1 LHHAY
6 LTQAA
11 AGVPTRLDTPRLE
24 EGNSKRKRGDER
36 SEEGDFYEEEDR
48 NADVFE
54 EGAKNLEHD
63 FGPRPSG
70 NKKGTK
76 ETNKQRKKKKKET
89 TPSEDDPTAGVIHQ
103 IFSSG
108 AGGLPDWTK
117 EQHRD
122 FCYKKFDT
130 ADLHLVQRFIDE
142 GSPDFPPDA
151 ARAHA
156 HAKNWILQKGAAEVA
171 AESDSDSEEDGEEE
185 GVCIPIHTL
194 TKDPNWIEA
203 AVPPGTPVDCYT
215 RLTAKMWSQLGAK
228 GRVAWAREQR
238 DKQRVKHVH
247 ACIHEDMHDE
257 S

>member
-1 LHHAY
+1 LHHTY

-11 AGVPTRLDTPRLE
+11 AGDKPRLDTPRSE
-24 EGNSKRKRGDER
+24 EGDSKRKRWDVR
-36 SEEGDFYEEEDR
+36 SREGDFYKEEDA
-48 NADVFE
+48 NADVFG

-70 NKKGTK
+70 TKKK
-76 ETNKQRKKKKKET
+76 ETSKQRKKKKKET
-89 TPSEDDPTAGVIHQ
+89 NTPSEDDPTAGVIHQ

-194 TKDPNWIEA
+194 TKDPNWMEA
-203 AVPPGTPVDCYT
+203 AVPPGTRVDCYT

-238 DKQRVKHVH
+238 EKKRVKHVH